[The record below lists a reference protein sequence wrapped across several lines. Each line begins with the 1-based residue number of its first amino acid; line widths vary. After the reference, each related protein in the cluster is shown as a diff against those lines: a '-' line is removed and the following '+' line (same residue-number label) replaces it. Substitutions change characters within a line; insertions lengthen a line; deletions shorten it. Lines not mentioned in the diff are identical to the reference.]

1 MKTPDST
8 EDLKA
13 RLSELQQA
21 YADLKAQHD
30 TLLTDYITVSATA
43 SSLKREAERQSARRW
58 ALINPYG

>member
-8 EDLKA
+8 EDLEA

-21 YADLKAQHD
+21 YDDLKAKHEE
-30 TLLTDYITVSATA
+30 LLTDYITVSAMA
-43 SSLKREAERQSARRW
+43 SSLKREAARQSARRW